1 MPPDQTVSYSGAV
14 AVIGGGPAGLMAAE
28 AAAMSGVTVDL
39 FDARP
44 SVGRKFLLAG
54 RGGLNLTHAEP
65 FERFVDRYGPQAL
78 RLRPLLE
85 RFGPDALRAWAHTLG
100 IDTFVGTSGR
110 VFPTDF
116 KAGPLLRRWVQ
127 RLHALGVRFHV
138 RHRWRGFGSDA
149 TLLFDAPDGPLALRP
164 GACVLA
170 LGGASWP
177 QLGSDGAWVPWL
189 RARGITVAALV
200 PANCGFD
207 VAWSAH
213 MRDRHAGAPVKSV
226 VGRARTPDG
235 GVSVQAGELVVT
247 ASGVEG
253 GLVYALSRPLREA
266 LATEGRATLEL
277 DLAPGRTLE
286 RLRGDLSASRGSRSL
301 SQHLKRL
308 AGIDGVKAA
317 LLHEFSTP
325 EQRGDPAGLAALIK
339 ALPIPLA
346 ATRPIAE
353 AISSAGGVALEA
365 LDDDLMLR
373 DLPGVF
379 CTGEMLDWEA
389 PTGGYLLTACLA
401 TGRHAGA
408 AAAAWVSA
416 RGDGP
421 PGNASHAG

>member
-1 MPPDQTVSYSGAV
+1 
-14 AVIGGGPAGLMAAE
+14 MAAE
-28 AAAMSGVTVDL
+28 AAALAGATVDL

-65 FERFVDRYGPQAL
+65 FARFVERYGPEAQ

-85 RFGPDALRAWAHTLG
+85 GFGPEALRAWTHALG
-100 IDTFVGTSGR
+100 IETFVGTSGR

-116 KAGPLLRRWVQ
+116 KAGPMLRRWVQ
-127 RLHALGVRFHV
+127 RLHGRGVRFHV
-138 RHRWRGFGSDA
+138 RHRWLGFGPDDSLA
-149 TLLFDAPDGPLALRP
+149 FDTPAGTLALAP
-164 GACVLA
+164 QACVLA

-189 RARGITVAALV
+189 RGRGIPVATLV
-200 PANCGFD
+200 PANCGFE
-207 VAWSAH
+207 VAWSTYL
-213 MRDRHAGAPVKSV
+213 RDRHAGAPVKSV
-226 VGRARTPDG
+226 VGRARALDG
-235 GVSVQAGELVVT
+235 TLQVQAGELVVT

-266 LATEGRATLEL
+266 LARDGHAFLEL

-286 RLRGDLSASRGSRSL
+286 RLRAELSTSRGSRSL

-317 LLHEFSTP
+317 LLHEFSSA
-325 EQRGDPAGLAALIK
+325 EQRADPVRLATLIK
-339 ALPIPLA
+339 ALPIPLSA
-346 ATRPIAE
+346 PRPIDE
-353 AISSAGGVALEA
+353 AISSAGGVALDA
-365 LDDDLMLR
+365 LDDALMLK

-379 CTGEMLDWEA
+379 CAGEMIDWEA

-401 TGRHAGA
+401 TGRQAGA
-408 AAAAWVSA
+408 AAAAWAAA
-416 RGDGP
+416 RGDRP
-421 PGNASHAG
+421 PANAGHAR

>member
-1 MPPDQTVSYSGAV
+1 MPHTHSGCYDAAV

-28 AAAMSGVTVDL
+28 AAALAGVTVDL

-65 FERFVDRYGPQAL
+65 FERFVGRYGPEA
-78 RLRPLLE
+78 RHLRPLLE
-85 RFGPDALRAWAHTLG
+85 RFGPDALRAWTHALG

-116 KAGPLLRRWVQ
+116 KAGPMLRRWVQ
-127 RLHALGVRFHV
+127 RLHSLGVRFHV
-138 RHRWRGFGSDA
+138 RHRWRGLGPDDA
-149 TLLFDAPDGPLALRP
+149 LSFDTPAGVLTLRP
-164 GACVLA
+164 RACVLA

-189 RARGITVAALV
+189 RARGIAVETLA
-200 PANCGFD
+200 PANCGFEL
-207 VAWSAH
+207 AWSAH
-213 MRDRHAGAPVKSV
+213 MRERHAGAPVKSV
-226 VGRARTPDG
+226 VGSVRAPDG
-235 GVSVQAGELVVT
+235 GVSVQAGELVIT
-247 ASGVEG
+247 SSGIEG
-253 GLVYALSRPLREA
+253 GLVYSLSRPLREA
-266 LATEGRATLEL
+266 LATDGRATLEL

-286 RLRGDLSASRGSRSL
+286 RLQAELSVSRGSRSL

-325 EQRGDPAGLAALIK
+325 EQRGDPARLAALIK
-339 ALPIPLA
+339 ALPLA
-346 ATRPIAE
+346 LTAARPIAE
-353 AISSAGGVALEA
+353 AISSAGGVVLDA
-365 LDDDLMLR
+365 LDDGLMLK

-379 CTGEMLDWEA
+379 CAGEMLDWEA

-408 AAAAWVSA
+408 TAAAWASA

-421 PGNASHAG
+421 PANAGHAG